1 MKPWT
6 RSALLITALAGSSL
20 MAAACGGEEPETGDE
35 AAETM
40 PEEPASDDASQ
51 DGMGEDGM
59 RADESAS
66 DDEMESGM
74 EGSEMESELAT
85 LLGDD
90 PTETA
95 EGLRYTDLTVGE
107 GTEAAEGNTVSVH
120 YTGTF
125 EDGGKFDSSLD
136 RGTPFSF
143 TLGRG
148 EVIQGWDLGVQGM
161 RVGGTRVMWIPSE
174 LAYGEAGHPAG
185 IAPNTP
191 LLFQV
196 ELLDVQ

>member
-6 RSALLITALAGSSL
+6 RNALLITALAGSSL
-20 MAAACGGEEPETGDE
+20 MAAACGGEEPAPEAGDE
-35 AAETM
+35 AAEIM
-40 PEEPASDDASQ
+40 PEEPAAEDASQ
-51 DGMGEDGM
+51 DGMGED
-59 RADESAS
+59 ESANEA
-66 DDEMESGM
+66 EMESGM

-107 GTEAAEGNTVSVH
+107 GSEAAEGNTVSVH

-125 EDGGKFDSSLD
+125 EDGSKFDSSLD